1 MADQGILA
9 QSKPAANT
17 NTVLYR
23 APVDA
28 SASTALSIA
37 NDGTA
42 STFDLAVKD
51 YDQRL
56 TVDASTYLLHPG
68 DTISGY
74 SITVDT
80 NMTASSGFSANQLI
94 TTDDGEKS
102 FRFESF
108 RVPAVTTYHVK
119 VVTLRP
125 ITVESVS
132 GTFTVGSTLTT
143 GTSPDDTTAVIYGI
157 QDLSTS
163 AVLYVGPSTINGS
176 GAEFADGDS
185 VSITGASG
193 TIATSGVGTG
203 TAEFVI
209 STTGASGT
217 YGAYLYSQVP
227 VFTDRTYRFD
237 VSDSSMT
244 GRDFRLSLTANGIYG
259 PDGIIFGQPGGATD
273 DDGVEYTFG
282 KTTNGTAGSTGAYV
296 QYDLNAGSTTN
307 DPATSSPYLSGSF
320 IYFYDHGDAAYGGS
334 DRQIQLISST
344 SFNEFFIFDLDGT
357 LATSTDTFIVQG
369 VTYTITAISAGPYGF
384 VRRYSGTTLD
394 VIKGP
399 GSQDFAGTDTF
410 KDVPKSTTATRS
422 LVTVSSVDV
431 DVAAVNNENYL
442 AVDHAN
448 ANNNVERITSLV
460 VGPGEVVV
468 VNSTTQ
474 NNVFSLVGFEDSA
487 TSFATRVFNQS

>member
-56 TVDASTYLLHPG
+56 TLDASTYLLHPG

-74 SITVDT
+74 AVTVDT
-80 NMTASSGFSANQLI
+80 NMTSSSGFSANQLI

-132 GTFTVGSTLTT
+132 GTFTVGSTLST
-143 GTSPDDTTAVIYGI
+143 GTSPDDTTAVIYGV

-193 TIATSGVGTG
+193 TIAASGVGTG
-203 TAEFVI
+203 AADFVI

-217 YGAYLYSQVP
+217 YGAYLYSQIS

-244 GRDFRLSLTANGIYG
+244 GRDFRLSTTANGIYG
-259 PDGIIFGQPGGATD
+259 PDGVVGGVSP

-282 KTTNGTAGSTGAYV
+282 KTTNGTAGSANAYV
-296 QYDLNAGSTTN
+296 QYDLNAGATTN
-307 DPATSSPYLSGSF
+307 DPNTGTPYLSGSF
-320 IYFYDHGDAAYGGS
+320 IYFYDHGDAAYGGT
-334 DRQIQLISST
+334 DRQIQLISTT

-357 LATSTDTFIVQG
+357 LATSTDTFEVQG
-369 VTYTITAISAGPYGF
+369 VTYTITAVSAGPYGY

-410 KDVPKSTTATRS
+410 KDVPKDSTATRS
-422 LVTVSSVDV
+422 LVTVSAVTV
-431 DVAAVNNENYL
+431 DVAAVNAENYL

-448 ANNNVERITSLV
+448 SNNNVERITSLV